1 MQKMHIAT
9 FTLSFSASTKIYCL
23 NYLSSSSTHP
33 QSMGLETEMERRKN
47 CPENDM
53 VENVLIA
60 ALGK

>member
-33 QSMGLETEMERRKN
+33 QSETEMERRKN